1 MLPQTW
7 LPLTASLV
15 AVIRSLTVGRGFS
28 SMILAMGSEPHPV
41 GVAVAVRPRVGV
53 AGGGRRAGLAEDDHP
68 GGAAV
73 DAQRAA
79 RADVIVDDE
88 DHLVRRVLARPLG
101 AGRLHDR
108 RRLHH
113 MDALPR
119 AD

>member
-7 LPLTASLV
+7 LPLIAPLV

-53 AGGGRRAGLAEDDHP
+53 AGGGRRTSFAEDDHP

-73 DAQRAA
+73 DAERAA
-79 RADVIVDDE
+79 RADVVVDDE
-88 DHLVRRVLARPLG
+88 HDLVRRILARPLG
-101 AGRLHDR
+101 AGRLDDR

-113 MDALPR
+113 VDALPW
-119 AD
+119 A